1 MSLILTWSKT
11 FFAHY
16 TQSSEIDSYRE
27 SVTENVFACMELSKQ
42 SYQNVML
49 MPVKKLFDYLKWK
62 TKLEEDKQ
70 KRIEE
75 ETKKSGKLIK

>member
-1 MSLILTWSKT
+1 
-11 FFAHY
+11 
-16 TQSSEIDSYRE
+16 
-27 SVTENVFACMELSKQ
+27 MELSKQ